1 MAETTKK
8 KNVSANAATPKKQD
22 SKKKSGTNDHLPEI
36 ITIITAAVGIL
47 LIYSLWFK
55 PDGIVSTGINCF
67 FTGIFGCGAYLF
79 PFALLG
85 GAVCHFVFKDETKY
99 IYISVFFLILCSLLH
114 YMHIIDT
121 ADYIYFNVSDL
132 WKTGVGSIG
141 GGVIGGIIAEVFLKL
156 FGAVPTFVMFIA
168 FLLVDIILLF
178 KISVLSLLGRFFG
191 FLGKSIKDCFTAVRD
206 SDDEQNEP
214 SVKKIRKGK
223 KESERDE
230 FEFPD
235 KISSDFEDEISIKNP
250 LDDIFIHPEKPT
262 VAAEQLPLAE
272 AEPTSDDIDENA
284 PAHDSENAVDN
295 TIASSI
301 EESLV
306 QPVREYVFPG
316 SDLLDV
322 PAPVTKGEKMEQL
335 RENAARLLEILQS
348 FGIEA
353 KITNVTRGSS
363 VTRYEVVPAAGVKVS
378 KITSLDQDIAM
389 RLPAENVRIEVLPGS
404 VGIEASNGKST
415 AVYIRD
421 MIESPEFASHP
432 SKVAAVLGRDIDGKV
447 VVVDIA
453 KMPHLL
459 IAGATGSGKSVCINT
474 IITSILYKAT
484 PEEVRL
490 VMVDPKVVE
499 LEMYNGIPHLLVPI
513 VTDPRKAAGAL
524 CWAVNEMEERYKKFA
539 ENSVRNISGYNK
551 KIEGTDQAKMPQIVI
566 IIDELA
572 DLMMVAPG
580 EVQDYICRLAQKARA
595 AGMHLILATQRPSV
609 DVITGLIKANIPSRF
624 SFKVASAIDSRTIL
638 DCGGAEKL
646 MGKGDMLM
654 MIAGNNKLVRLQ
666 GAWVSDGDVERVT
679 SFIKSNC
686 DANYSSDVEKSIE
699 GNTVGN
705 KKDVPESNDE
715 TDELFDEAVDIAFE
729 LDQISTSMLQ
739 RRLKIGYARAGRL
752 IDLMDKMGVIS
763 TYDGSNKPRT
773 LRMTREQF
781 YAMRSGSSESEPE
794 AADDNDAPF

>member
-1 MAETTKK
+1 MAEKTKK
-8 KNVSANAATPKKQD
+8 KAAPAVKNSQTKRKTD
-22 SKKKSGTNDHLPEI
+22 SGDYMPEI
-36 ITIITAAVGIL
+36 ITIIMGVVGLL
-47 LIYSLWFK
+47 LIYSLWFR
-55 PDGIVSTGINCF
+55 PEGIVSTGINYF
-67 FTGIFGCGAYLF
+67 FTGLFGCGAYLF
-79 PFALLG
+79 PISLIG
-85 GAVCHFVFKDETKY
+85 SAVCHFIFKDESKY
-99 IYISVFFLILCSLLH
+99 VYISVLFILICTTLHFTHIVDASNYQFFN
-114 YMHIIDT
+114 
-121 ADYIYFNVSDL
+121 FKDL
-132 WKTGVGSIG
+132 WLTGVGSVG
-141 GGVIGGIIAEVFLKL
+141 GGVLGGVISEISLKL
-156 FGAVPTFVMFIA
+156 FGIVPTAII
-168 FLLVDIILLF
+168 LVALIMIDIILLF
-178 KISVLSLLGRFFG
+178 RISVLALIGKFFRFVGR
-191 FLGKSIKDCFTAVRD
+191 SIKDCFSAVKD
-206 SDDEQNEP
+206 ADDVPDDKHKTSDIDLPVLIPEEY
-214 SVKKIRKGK
+214 
-223 KESERDE
+223 EE
-230 FEFPD
+230 
-235 KISSDFEDEISIKNP
+235 EISIRNP
-250 LDDIFIHPEKPT
+250 LDDIFLEPEKPL
-262 VAAEQLPLAE
+262 VAVEQLPLTE
-272 AEPTSDDIDENA
+272 AEPKADKEPAPEEDE
-284 PAHDSENAVDN
+284 PD
-295 TIASSI
+295 TIADDL
-301 EESLV
+301 EESLE

-322 PAPVTKGEKMEQL
+322 PAPATKGEKMDQL

-348 FGIEA
+348 FGVEA

-378 KITSLDQDIAM
+378 KITALDQDIAM

-404 VGIEASNGKST
+404 VGIEASNGKSS

-539 ENSVRNISGYNK
+539 ENSVRNISGYNQ
-551 KIEGTDQAKMPQIVI
+551 KIEGTEEAKMPQIVI

-654 MIAGNNKLVRLQ
+654 MVAGDNKLVRLQ

-679 SFIKSNC
+679 SFIKNNS
-686 DANYSSDVEKSIE
+686 DANYSSDVQKSIE

-705 KKDVPESNDE
+705 KKDVPENNDE
-715 TDELFDEAVDIAFE
+715 VDELFDEAAEIAFE

-739 RRLKIGYARAGRL
+739 RRLKVGYARAGRL
-752 IDLMDKMGVIS
+752 IDLLDKMGVIS
-763 TYDGSNKPRT
+763 SYDGSNKPRT

-781 YAMRSGSSESEPE
+781 YAMRSGSAE
-794 AADDNDAPF
+794 ASSVSGEADEDAPF